1 MNTFRVILLA
11 VAAQQ
16 LVAWGPADSAVASCP
31 PGSSS
36 VVGVRSVLNAIT
48 IGAQASSSPGHCGG
62 TASSGESAVGPRRD
76 PDLDAACVRQA
87 MAGGFDPFAFC
98 DLVQ

>member
-16 LVAWGPADSAVASCP
+16 LVVWGPSESAVASCP

-36 VVGVRSVLNAIT
+36 VVGVRSVRNAIT
-48 IGAQASSSPGHCGG
+48 MGAQAGSSPGHCGG
-62 TASSGESAVGPRRD
+62 TGSAGESAVGPNRD
-76 PDLDAACVRQA
+76 PDRDAACVRRA
-87 MAGGFDPFAFC
+87 ISGGFDPFGLC